1 MFINFDGIKAVLGIV
16 EFFSDINDPEPIDK
30 GEDEINE
37 ELEYMNFEL
46 DNMITFTLTSAC
58 YDDEDEMEEDSFE
71 NGFSGG
77 KDYEQFKPV
86 MIFFQN

>member
-1 MFINFDGIKAVLGIV
+1 MLGIV
-16 EFFSDINDPEPIDK
+16 DFFSDVNDPRPSDM
-30 GEDEINE
+30 DNDD
-37 ELEYMNFEL
+37 ELEEMDYINYEL

-77 KDYEQFKPV
+77 KDYELFKPV
-86 MIFFQN
+86 MVFF